1 MKDNESLLNILNTLK
16 DYIPYSLISKEC
28 INKILK
34 LSKFFPSNISSNL
47 IFESVINSSK
57 KEADFS
63 FNITVNKID
72 TFFKM
77 YENGNIIFQNEY
89 WENLYFLCDHWKNNI
104 PGKINH
110 LWIEFDKEV
119 YEKKRPVPLFF
130 LDINENL
137 SGNIQKYSDY
147 QWCIKA
153 IEILK
158 GRPISPRNIENL
170 SYCFDKLS
178 ESEKITDIGF
188 LASRNPEML
197 RVCIKIYNKEKII
210 DFLYNLGINDN
221 EIENINSCIKPFF
234 SYTDSFLL
242 HLNINQKLDNRIGID
257 LNISDRT
264 KLVNQERWIEVINIL
279 EKNKLCITQKK
290 ETLLSWP
297 GRSREIANS
306 KLYKHL
312 TKRYI
317 NCFKFVFE
325 RKLSVIAKAYF
336 GFIFQDY

>member
-34 LSKFFPSNISSNL
+34 LSRFFPSNISSNL

-158 GRPISPRNIENL
+158 GSTISPNIIDNL

-178 ESEKITDIGF
+178 ESEKITDLGF
-188 LASRNPEML
+188 LASRDDEML
-197 RVCIKIYNKEKII
+197 RICFKIYEKGKIT
-210 DFLYNLGINDN
+210 DFLHDLGMKKES
-221 EIENINSCIKPFF
+221 EIIKNIISPFIP
-234 SYTDSFLL
+234 YIDSFLL
-242 HLNINQKLDNRIGID
+242 HININEKFGDRIGID

-264 KLVNQERWIEVINIL
+264 KLINQMRWFEIINLL

-290 ETLLSWP
+290 EALINWP
-297 GRSREIANS
+297 GRSREITNQELS
-306 KLYKHL
+306 KYQ

-317 NCFKFVFE
+317 NCFKFVLE
-325 RKLSVIAKAYF
+325 REKPVIAKAYF
-336 GFIFQDY
+336 GFIFQPY